1 MSAKQPVRVAILGP
15 GRRSTNLYGPLVK
28 ALPEEVQLVGVWGR
42 SPESSQRLGEALAVP
57 WYTDLDRLVRETA
70 PQIGVVS
77 VTPAANGAVGLMA
90 VEAGLNVLLETPI
103 AQKLSEADAIIRAA
117 EQRHLKV
124 EVAEQYHRRP
134 IEQIKLKLIAAGLFG
149 RVYTSFND
157 FAGHGYH
164 GMSLIRAYLGF
175 DARPLQVTGAV
186 RQFELTP
193 HRARWGGRY
202 VERAAETQEHAMIDF
217 EGGRLGIYHWTDIGY
232 DSPLRVWRSSRF
244 LAEKGMAIN
253 TGAAQNVPPAMNAQ
267 EQLSLL
273 NSGRDAPAF
282 ITLEQRVEGP
292 AGTLAAIVAHTGD
305 PDRPEVVWE
314 NPFRSVP
321 HWKENEIS
329 VADLLMSLVTA
340 VREDKPPAYGPHQGR
355 LDQELVLAM
364 RLSSRE
370 GGQPVQLPLDPDTEV
385 E

>member
-1 MSAKQPVRVAILGP
+1 MSAKEPVRVAILGP
-15 GRRSTNLYGPLVK
+15 GRRSTNLYGPLIK

-42 SPESSQRLGEALAVP
+42 SAESTQRLGEAMGVP
-57 WYTDLDRLVRETA
+57 WFTDLERLVRETA
-70 PQIGVVS
+70 AQIGVVS
-77 VTPAANGAVGLMA
+77 VSSSANGAVGLMA

-117 EQRHLKV
+117 EQRRLKV

-134 IEQIKLKLIAAGLFG
+134 VEQIKLRLIEAGLFG
-149 RVYTSFND
+149 RVHTSFND

-175 DARPLQVTGAV
+175 DVRPLQVTGAV
-186 RQFELTP
+186 RRYELTP

-202 VERAAETQEHAMIDF
+202 VERAMEIQEHAMIDF
-217 EGGRLGIYHWTDIGY
+217 EGERLGIYHWTDIGY

-253 TGAAQNVPPAMNAQ
+253 TGGGLNGQ

-273 NSGRDAPAF
+273 TPGRDAPYI
-282 ITLEQRVEGP
+282 ITLERREATPG
-292 AGTLAAIVAHTGD
+292 GGLEAIVAHTGD
-305 PDRPEVVWE
+305 PDVPEVTWV
-314 NPFRSVP
+314 NPFRSVAG
-321 HWKENEIS
+321 WKENEIS

-340 VREDKPPAYGPHQGR
+340 VREDRAPAYGPHQGR
-355 LDQELVLAM
+355 QDQELVLAM
-364 RLSSRE
+364 RLSARE
-370 GGQPVQLPLDPDTEV
+370 GGRPISLPLDPDMDV